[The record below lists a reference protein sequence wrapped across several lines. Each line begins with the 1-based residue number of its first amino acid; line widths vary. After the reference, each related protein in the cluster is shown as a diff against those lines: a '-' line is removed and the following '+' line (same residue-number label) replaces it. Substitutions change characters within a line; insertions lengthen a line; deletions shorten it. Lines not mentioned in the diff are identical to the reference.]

1 MLCKLFLRYFVPE
14 TKSMLT
20 KCVFHKGLR
29 ARGRLVWVR
38 GLASVETRRL
48 GYSEYG
54 DPARV
59 VSLVTERIQADL
71 GPGQVQRTENNHV
84 RMLMLLAVD

>member
-1 MLCKLFLRYFVPE
+1 
-14 TKSMLT
+14 MLT

-38 GLASVETRRL
+38 GLASVDVETRRL

-71 GPGQVQRTENNHV
+71 GPGQVQRTDHV
-84 RMLMLLAVD
+84 RMLILLAVD

>member
-1 MLCKLFLRYFVPE
+1 
-14 TKSMLT
+14 MLT

-38 GLASVETRRL
+38 GLASVDVETRRL
-48 GYSEYG
+48 GYTEYG

-71 GPGQVQRTENNHV
+71 RPGQVQRTENNHV